1 MDPFSLQLMNVYPIN
16 QLLIL
21 GSFHAEKRRSIE
33 EKNRPNLQTLSHNGP
48 IFAPAYERV
57 PNQPIIDPRII
68 SRRKR
73 RSIEEKNRPNL
84 QKFAIMDPNMILG
97 SFVNREKNR
106 PNLP

>member
-21 GSFHAEKRRSIE
+21 GSFHAEKGGQSRK
-33 EKNRPNLQTLSHNGP
+33 KNRPNLKTLSHNGP

-73 RSIEEKNRPNL
+73 RSIEEK
-84 QKFAIMDPNMILG
+84 K
-97 SFVNREKNR
+97 
-106 PNLP
+106 